1 MRLRYLIIYLFL
13 PLFTYSQDVPKF
25 EVNDGLNIDLGK
37 LQRGKEVVYNIEFKN
52 TGKSDLKINQ
62 VTTTCGCSSALVSA
76 DIIKPDETGTIKFT
90 FNGMSMGVV
99 TKGIDVSTNEPTDNM
114 HRINITMN
122 MIDPVAIN
130 PAYIISSG
138 KVGEEIIQTVS
149 ILNNNDLPITIDEL
163 TSNSPAVKVEGE
175 LKSLGNGESESVKI
189 TIKIY
194 EDSPVNAAV
203 IIKTSAGEFQIPIT
217 VDVTSK

>member
-1 MRLRYLIIYLFL
+1 MKLRYLFIYLFL
-13 PLFTYSQDVPKF
+13 PVLAYTQDAPKF
-25 EVNDGLNIDLGK
+25 MVDGGFNIDLGK
-37 LQRGKEVVYNIEFKN
+37 YQRGKEVVYNVEFKN

-62 VTTTCGCSSALVSA
+62 VTTTCGCSSALVSS
-76 DIIKPDETGTIKFT
+76 DVLKPGETGIIKFT
-90 FNGMSMGVV
+90 FNGMSMGIV
-99 TKGIDVSTNEPTDNM
+99 TKSIDVVTNEPTDNV

-130 PAYIISSG
+130 PAFIISSG
-138 KVGEEIIQTVS
+138 KVGEEVFQSISIQ
-149 ILNNNDLPITIDEL
+149 NNDELPITIDEL

-175 LKSLGNGESESVKI
+175 LKSLNNGENEIIKV

-203 IIKTSAGEFQIPIT
+203 IIKTSAGEFQVPIT
-217 VDVTSK
+217 VDVTAR